1 MSWLFSRAPIG
12 PDGAKL
18 YAAIVAE
25 TRAADWYRA
34 GGVPDTI
41 DGRFA
46 VLSTLLALLDIRLG
60 QGGTTA
66 KAVAPRVTER
76 FIADMDVQ
84 MREAGFGDPG
94 LGKQVR
100 MMVGS
105 LASKVERFQQALG
118 QKAGDGAG
126 ETEAKWDA
134 AVTTS
139 LYRDEPPGAEA
150 VAAGSARLRG
160 WWERLGERV
169 DADIAEGNIG

>member
-1 MSWLFSRAPIG
+1 MAWLFSKRSTG

-25 TRAADWYRA
+25 TRRKDYYLAA
-34 GGVPDTI
+34 GVPDSI

-46 VLSTLLALLDIRLG
+46 LLSTLLALTDIRLG
-60 QGGTTA
+60 RGGEA
-66 KAVAPRVTER
+66 ARSVAPRMTER

-105 LASKVERFQQALG
+105 LASRVERWQTVIGASE
-118 QKAGDGAG
+118 AGGGGA
-126 ETEAKWDA
+126 WDA
-134 AVTTS
+134 AVVPS
-139 LYRDEPPGAEA
+139 LYRDSPPDAA
-150 VAAGSARLRG
+150 AIAAGSALLRD
-160 WWERLGERV
+160 WWQRLG
-169 DADIAEGNIG
+169 DAKDTDLAEGTIG

>member
-1 MSWLFSRAPIG
+1 MSWLFSRRPTG
-12 PDGAKL
+12 PDGGAL
-18 YAAIVAE
+18 YAAIVSE
-25 TRAADWYRA
+25 TRRADWYRTA
-34 GGVPDTI
+34 GVPDTI

-60 QGGTTA
+60 SGGAEA

-105 LASKVERFQQALG
+105 LASKVERWQFAVG
-118 QKAGDGAG
+118 EAGD
-126 ETEAKWDA
+126 WDA
-134 AVTTS
+134 AVASS
-139 LYRDEPPGAEA
+139 LYRDEPPAAEA
-150 VAAGSARLRG
+150 LATGESLLRS
-160 WWERLGERV
+160 WWQRLGATGDVE
-169 DADIAEGNIG
+169 IAEGKIG

>member
-1 MSWLFSRAPIG
+1 MSWLFSRRSTG
-12 PDGAKL
+12 PDGKAL

-34 GGVPDTI
+34 AGVPDTI

-46 VLSTLLALLDIRLG
+46 VLSTLLALTDIRLG
-60 QGGTTA
+60 SGDVAA
-66 KAVAPRVTER
+66 KSVAPRLAER

-105 LASKVERFQQALG
+105 LASRVERWQNVI
-118 QKAGDGAG
+118 DH
-126 ETEAKWDA
+126 DA
-134 AVTTS
+134 AWDEAVVPS

-150 VAAGSARLRG
+150 VEAGSARLRG
-160 WWERLGERV
+160 WWQRLGDSD
-169 DADIAEGNIG
+169 DAALAEGKIG

>member
-1 MSWLFSRAPIG
+1 MSWLFAKRSTG
-12 PDGAKL
+12 PDGATL

-34 GGVPDTI
+34 AAVPDTI

-46 VLSTLLALLDIRLG
+46 VLSSLLALADIRLG
-60 QGGTTA
+60 NGGEA
-66 KAVAPRVTER
+66 ALALAPRLAER

-105 LASKVERFQQALG
+105 LASRVERFQLAI
-118 QKAGDGAG
+118 DGGGAWD
-126 ETEAKWDA
+126 EA
-134 AVTTS
+134 VVPS
-139 LYRDEPPGAEA
+139 LYRDSPPDDAA
-150 VAAGSARLRG
+150 VAVGSARLRD
-160 WWERLGERV
+160 WWQRLGDGD
-169 DADIAEGNIG
+169 DATLAEGKIG

>member
-1 MSWLFSRAPIG
+1 M
-12 PDGAKL
+12 
-18 YAAIVAE
+18 
-25 TRAADWYRA
+25 
-34 GGVPDTI
+34 PDTI

-60 QGGTTA
+60 KGGEAA
-66 KAVAPRVTER
+66 KAVAPRVTEQ

-105 LASKVERFQQALG
+105 LASQVERWQNVI
-118 QKAGDGAG
+118 DGGGAWD
-126 ETEAKWDA
+126 EA
-134 AVTTS
+134 VVPS
-139 LYRDEPPGAEA
+139 LYRDEPPGDAA
-150 VAAGSARLRG
+150 TAAGSARLRD
-160 WWERLGERV
+160 WWQRLGDTD

>member
-1 MSWLFSRAPIG
+1 MNWLFSRRSTG
-12 PDGAKL
+12 PDGGAL
-18 YAAIVAE
+18 YAAVVSEA
-25 TRAADWYRA
+25 RRADWYRQ

-60 QGGTTA
+60 KGDEAA

-105 LASKVERFQQALG
+105 LASKVERWQNVIDRSA
-118 QKAGDGAG
+118 DW
-126 ETEAKWDA
+126 EA
-134 AVTTS
+134 AVASS
-139 LYRDEPPGAEA
+139 LYRDEPAGAEA
-150 VAAGSARLRG
+150 VAAGSALVQG
-160 WWERLGERV
+160 WWDRLGAAG
-169 DADIAEGNIG
+169 DAEIAEGTIG

>member
-1 MSWLFSRAPIG
+1 MNWLFSRASTG
-12 PDGAKL
+12 PDGGAL
-18 YAAIVAE
+18 YSAIVKE

-60 QGGTTA
+60 KGSA
-66 KAVAPRVTER
+66 AARAVAPRVTEH

-105 LASKVERFQQALG
+105 LASRVERWQNVI
-118 QKAGDGAG
+118 DGGGAWD
-126 ETEAKWDA
+126 EA
-134 AVTTS
+134 VVPS
-139 LYRDEPPGAEA
+139 LYRDEPPGEDA
-150 VAAGSARLRG
+150 VAAGSARLRD
-160 WWERLGERV
+160 WWERLGDTG
-169 DADIAEGNIG
+169 DAELADGRIG